1 MALGGAVV
9 DHVEQAEPCA
19 GIEGVEGIE
28 GPGYIEGIEGPG
40 YIGVVEGP
48 CYALPAFPHT
58 CGWYPALALR

>member
-28 GPGYIEGIEGPG
+28 GPGYVE
-40 YIGVVEGP
+40 VVEGP